1 MKIGILGTGIIAGK
15 MSETISQMK
24 DVQLYAVASR
34 TSDKA
39 RRFAE
44 IYDIPHYY
52 DSYEALAED
61 SEIDLIYIA
70 TPHSRHF
77 EDAVMCLEKGRSIL
91 CEKPFTVNKIQ
102 AQKVFSLAENKGLF
116 AGEAMWTRFMPM
128 RFTLDGILSGEP
140 IGRISSVTANTGYS
154 IAEIDRIKY
163 PELAGGA
170 LLDVGIYPINFAVMV
185 LGHNITDI
193 QSSCVKNEFGADT
206 QNSIIL
212 TFDGSK
218 TALLHSTVCA
228 DTDLMGIIYGDKG
241 RIEFRNINNCQG
253 ITVILNNGT
262 KKEYITPQQISGYEY
277 EVTAACRAVAEGKT
291 ECPEMTHSETLFILE
306 LMDSLRKKWGIIY
319 PFE

>member
-15 MSETISQMK
+15 MAETINKMK
-24 DVQLYAVASR
+24 GVQLYAVASR
-34 TSDKA
+34 NVNKASEFADKY
-39 RRFAE
+39 RV
-44 IYDIPHYY
+44 PKYY
-52 DSYEALAED
+52 GNYESLAED
-61 SEIDLIYIA
+61 ENIDLVYIA
-70 TPHSRHF
+70 TPHSRHY
-77 EDAVMCLEKGRSIL
+77 EDAVMCLEKGRNIL
-91 CEKPFTVNKIQ
+91 CEKPFTVNKAQ
-102 AQKVFSLAENKGLF
+102 AEKVFSLAEDKGLF

-128 RFTLDGILSGEP
+128 RFILDNILSDDP
-140 IGRISSVTANTGYS
+140 IGEITSVTANTGYS
-154 IAEIDRIKY
+154 IAGIDRIRY

-193 QSSCVKNEFGADT
+193 QSSCIKNEFGVDM

-253 ITVILNNGT
+253 ITVIHNNG
-262 KKEYITPQQISGYEY
+262 KRKEYIAPQQISGYEY

-291 ECPEMTHSETLFILE
+291 ECPEMTHSETLFILK
-306 LMDSLRKKWGIIY
+306 LMDSVRKEWNIIY